1 MKRSLLA
8 ISALLASLSA
18 LFMFTGLDDATL
30 SLIALARTPL
40 LTSFMRGVAFLGS
53 VGFLFPFNLLMIWRQ
68 YPKKGRRALLL
79 PLATLSVWLLNHLI
93 KLTVG
98 RARPAIGA
106 IAVERTL
113 SFPSGHAMVNSF
125 FVMAL
130 AFRHYKKIKN
140 KWIFLPSG
148 LYILLMCFNRLY
160 LGVHY
165 PSDVLAG
172 SSLGLL
178 LQTIFSRL
186 EEGESPRKYGE

>member
-1 MKRSLLA
+1 
-8 ISALLASLSA
+8 
-18 LFMFTGLDDATL
+18 
-30 SLIALARTPL
+30 
-40 LTSFMRGVAFLGS
+40 
-53 VGFLFPFNLLMIWRQ
+53 
-68 YPKKGRRALLL
+68 
-79 PLATLSVWLLNHLI
+79 
-93 KLTVG
+93 
-98 RARPAIGA
+98 
-106 IAVERTL
+106 
-113 SFPSGHAMVNSF
+113 

-130 AFRHYKKIKN
+130 AFRHYKKKKN